1 VPPEHAPSTDVLV
14 IGGGPAGASTAF
26 WLARDGHRVV
36 VLERRAYPR
45 EKTCGDALTPRAV
58 AQLTDIGVHD
68 RLGAFHR
75 TRGLRLVAGTRTH
88 ELAWPA
94 HPRFPSEGFVASR
107 ATLDEMIATA
117 AVDAGAT
124 FLVDHD
130 AVAPI
135 VERGFVRGA
144 TAQRPDGE
152 LVDVTA
158 RYVVVADGANSRFGR
173 AIGTFRTREWP
184 YATAIRTYWESPRHD
199 DEWIEASLDLEDRDG
214 NRLPGCGWV
223 FPEGDGTVNVGVGL
237 LSTYRDFKGVNT
249 TQLLEEFAHHVAPRW
264 DIDPARPAGR
274 PASGRIPVGG
284 SVGPKAGPTYV
295 LVGDAAGAVNPLNGD
310 GIGYSLETGRL
321 AAGVLHEALEHDD
334 ATCLARY
341 PKLLESE
348 YGQYFKVGRLFAEAI
363 GRPAV
368 MRGITTT
375 VLRSRHLTDAAL
387 RIGVN
392 ELRTDRLGPAE
403 LGYRAATALA
413 RLAPSP

>member
-1 VPPEHAPSTDVLV
+1 LV
-14 IGGGPAGASTAF
+14 VGGGPAGASTAY

-36 VLERRAYPR
+36 VLERRSYPR

-58 AQLTDIGVHD
+58 AQLTDMGVHD
-68 RLGAFHR
+68 RLAVFHR
-75 TRGLRLVAGTRTH
+75 TRGVRLVVGARSQ
-88 ELAWPA
+88 ELAWPS
-94 HPRFPSEGFVASR
+94 HHRFPAEGFVAPR
-107 ATLDEMIATA
+107 AALDEVIAA
-117 AVDAGAT
+117 AAEAAGAT
-124 FLVDHD
+124 FLLDHE

-135 VERGFVRGA
+135 IERGFVRGA
-144 TAQRPDGE
+144 TTQRPDGT
-152 LVDVTA
+152 VIDVTA

-184 YATAIRTYWESPRHD
+184 YATAIRTYWESPRHA

-249 TQLLEEFAHHVAPRW
+249 TQLLEEFAHHVAARW

-321 AAGVLHEALEHDD
+321 AAEVLHEALEQDD
-334 ATCLARY
+334 ATCLSRY

-368 MRGITTT
+368 MRGLTTT
-375 VLRSRHLTDAAL
+375 VLQSRRLTDAAV

-392 ELRTDRLGPAE
+392 ELRADRLGPAE
-403 LGYRAATALA
+403 LGYRAAAALA